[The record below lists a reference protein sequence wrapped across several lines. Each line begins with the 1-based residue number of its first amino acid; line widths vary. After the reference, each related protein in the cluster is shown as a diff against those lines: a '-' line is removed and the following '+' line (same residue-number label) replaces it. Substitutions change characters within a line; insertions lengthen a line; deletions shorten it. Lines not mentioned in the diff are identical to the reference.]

1 MVKNSKFSQQMFVA
15 LPALAM
21 MLGWGLR
28 GHIGGGP
35 FGAMIPGA
43 MVTLSISLLLKL
55 PAAATSIVVVFG
67 VIGIGLGG
75 EMTYGQTLGF
85 LRNPETVWWGTAG
98 TTLKGSVWGL
108 LGGTIFS
115 LGFLFHRVPK
125 KIIIYALLLM
135 LAGFFLVFKLV
146 NEPMLLYFSDPA
158 KPRAESWAA
167 LLFGAL
173 AIIVYLKFKLKKED
187 YRLVF
192 RFALFGLV
200 GGGLGFGLGGFWMV
214 LGSHLPEV
222 VYSDWWKAMEFTFGL
237 LLGASFGWA
246 AWKSKKEI
254 QFGGQPGKNS
264 ERSFL
269 PVAGEL
275 AVLFVVAVFTHWLW
289 PNLLESFAHAGN
301 EADNIIL
308 VLIHGVARVLL
319 NYGFY
324 GFVFVLVILRFPQAA
339 WQIGIT
345 LTFCHAAIDLIRDFY
360 PDLNPWAPF
369 TMHFLWVFLMT
380 AVVAGLTAF
389 YSRRENSTVNL
400 FLLLIWSGVA
410 VSLLRLVFLSESLS
424 VTGMSFCEIICDRF
438 FVDIFFIVNAIVVS
452 RIIITKKW

>member
-1 MVKNSKFSQQMFVA
+1 
-15 LPALAM
+15 
-21 MLGWGLR
+21 
-28 GHIGGGP
+28 
-35 FGAMIPGA
+35 
-43 MVTLSISLLLKL
+43 
-55 PAAATSIVVVFG
+55 
-67 VIGIGLGG
+67 
-75 EMTYGQTLGF
+75 
-85 LRNPETVWWGTAG
+85 
-98 TTLKGSVWGL
+98 
-108 LGGTIFS
+108 
-115 LGFLFHRVPK
+115 
-125 KIIIYALLLM
+125 
-135 LAGFFLVFKLV
+135 
-146 NEPMLLYFSDPA
+146 
-158 KPRAESWAA
+158 
-167 LLFGAL
+167 
-173 AIIVYLKFKLKKED
+173 
-187 YRLVF
+187 
-192 RFALFGLV
+192 
-200 GGGLGFGLGGFWMV
+200 MV
-214 LGSHLPEV
+214 LGSQLPEV
-222 VYSDWWKAMEFTFGL
+222 IYSDWWKAMEFTFGL
-237 LLGASFGWA
+237 MLGASLGWA
-246 AWKSKKEI
+246 AWKSRNEI
-254 QFGGQPGKNS
+254 QAANKPAEIPEKHS
-264 ERSFL
+264 LSI
-269 PVAGEL
+269 AGEL

-289 PNLLESFAHAGN
+289 PNLLESFAHAGS

-410 VSLLRLVFLSESLS
+410 VSLLRLAFLSGSLS
-424 VTGMSFCEIICDRF
+424 VAGMSFCEIICDRF